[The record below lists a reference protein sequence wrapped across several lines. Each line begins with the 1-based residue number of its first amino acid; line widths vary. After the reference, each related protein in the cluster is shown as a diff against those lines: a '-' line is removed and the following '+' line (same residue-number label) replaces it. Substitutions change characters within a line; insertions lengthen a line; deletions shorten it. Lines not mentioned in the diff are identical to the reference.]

1 MVKIL
6 TNIQEKT
13 EIINF
18 FNNKILDPHP
28 TQPVIS
34 TQGAINIE
42 IS

>member
-1 MVKIL
+1 MAKYL
-6 TNIQEKT
+6 QEKT
-13 EIINF
+13 KIINV

-34 TQGAINIE
+34 TQGERNIE